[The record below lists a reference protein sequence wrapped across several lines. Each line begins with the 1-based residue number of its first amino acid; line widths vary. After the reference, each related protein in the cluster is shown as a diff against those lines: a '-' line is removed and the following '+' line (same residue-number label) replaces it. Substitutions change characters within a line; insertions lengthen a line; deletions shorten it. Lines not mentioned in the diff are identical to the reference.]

1 MAKQPKNEP
10 DRNVFAFEQNL
21 KFQFWLKDPLDIRY
35 FFLRFATELRLQE
48 MKDFFAS
55 RPEAGAGTASR
66 KIALEAVENNIKFIR
81 NYSNDIQ
88 SWLNVNVRP

>member
-1 MAKQPKNEP
+1 
-10 DRNVFAFEQNL
+10 
-21 KFQFWLKDPLDIRY
+21 
-35 FFLRFATELRLQE
+35 